1 MGKNQDPGSGINI
14 PDPQHCCVELFFH
27 TEHCSCSRTIP
38 FPTKRA
44 TFSEVKRVHELLC
57 RVELFPSLEAL
68 SAAQPL
74 TREQIKKAAKV
85 RKFSKLILL
94 KDYPPIRL

>member
-1 MGKNQDPGSGINI
+1 MLNTAP
-14 PDPQHCCVELFFH
+14 
-27 TEHCSCSRTIP
+27 SCSRTIP

-44 TFSEVKRVHELLC
+44 TFSEVKRVIELLC

-74 TREQIKKAAKV
+74 TREQVKKAAKV
-85 RKFSKLILL
+85 RKLPKTYSVEGLSTYTTANFVYTKNSFCQSQIPLAGQFL
-94 KDYPPIRL
+94 